1 MISAFVKAFRQ
12 LGDPRLRRFIFLS
25 LIASLVAL
33 VALVV
38 ALNVAL
44 SFLELVS
51 LGWLDTLIG
60 WLLGIG
66 SVVLALLLFPAV
78 VVIVMSLFLD
88 EVAAAVEARH
98 YPDLPKAAGQG
109 TVAGIWTGIKFAGL
123 LIGVNIL
130 LLIVY
135 LIMLATVVL
144 SPLIPVVFY
153 LVNGW
158 LAGREYF
165 ETVAFRRLD
174 EPQARALR
182 RPFTPQLTLAGA
194 AIAFLAVI
202 PVVNLIAPVLATAVM
217 VHLFQDFSRQR
228 AVADLR

>member
-33 VALVV
+33 VVLVV
-38 ALNVAL
+38 GLNVAL

-51 LGWLDTLIG
+51 LGWLDTLIA
-60 WLLGIG
+60 WLMGIG
-66 SVVLALLLFPAV
+66 SVVLAFLLFPAV

-88 EVAAAVEARH
+88 EVANAVEARH
-98 YPDLPKAAGQG
+98 YPELPKTPGQG
-109 TVAGIWTGIKFAGL
+109 TMAGIWTGIKFAGL

-144 SPLIPVVFY
+144 APLIPVVFY

-165 ETVAFRRLD
+165 ETVAFRRLS
-174 EPQARALR
+174 EQQARELR
-182 RPFTPQLTLAGA
+182 RPFTVPLTVAGA

-202 PVVNLIAPVLATAVM
+202 PIVNLIAPVLATAVM
-217 VHLFQDFSRQR
+217 VHLFQDFSRKR
-228 AVADLR
+228 EVAPAR

>member
-25 LIASLVAL
+25 LIASLVVL

-38 ALNVAL
+38 GVSVLLSVFDLVGITWIDTAL
-44 SFLELVS
+44 SW
-51 LGWLDTLIG
+51 LGGLA
-60 WLLGIG
+60 

-174 EPQARALR
+174 EPQARELR

>member
-1 MISAFVKAFRQ
+1 MISAFVKAFEQ

-25 LIASLVAL
+25 LIASLVVL
-33 VALVV
+33 VVLVV
-38 ALNVAL
+38 AISVGL
-44 SFLELVS
+44 SFLKLVGIDWVDTALS
-51 LGWLDTLIG
+51 WLGGLA
-60 WLLGIG
+60 
-66 SVVLALLLFPAV
+66 SVVLGLLLFPAV
-78 VVIVMSLFLD
+78 VVIVMSLFVD
-88 EVAAAVEARH
+88 EVAEAVEARY
-98 YPDLPKAAGQG
+98 YPDLPKAPGQG
-109 TVAGIWTGIKFAGL
+109 VMAGIWTGLKFAGL

-165 ETVAFRRLD
+165 EAVAFRRLK
-174 EPQARALR
+174 EAQARELR
-182 RPFTPQLTLAGA
+182 RPFTVQLTLAGA

-202 PVVNLIAPVLATAVM
+202 PIVNLIAPVIATAVM
-217 VHLFQDFSRQR
+217 VHLFQDFSRQK
-228 AVADLR
+228 AAALR

>member
-1 MISAFVKAFRQ
+1 MISAFVKAFEQ

-25 LIASLVAL
+25 LIASLVVL
-33 VALVV
+33 VVLVV
-38 ALNVAL
+38 AISVGL
-44 SFLELVS
+44 SFLKLVGIDWVDTALS
-51 LGWLDTLIG
+51 WLGGLA
-60 WLLGIG
+60 
-66 SVVLALLLFPAV
+66 SVVLGLLLFPAV

-88 EVAAAVEARH
+88 EVAEAVEARY
-98 YPDLPKAAGQG
+98 YPDLPKAPGQG
-109 TVAGIWTGIKFAGL
+109 VMAGIWTGLKFAGL

-165 ETVAFRRLD
+165 ETVAFRRLK
-174 EPQARALR
+174 EAQARELR
-182 RPFTPQLTLAGA
+182 RPFTVQLTLAGA

-202 PVVNLIAPVLATAVM
+202 PIVNLIAPVIATAVM
-217 VHLFQDFSRQR
+217 VHLFQDFSRQK
-228 AVADLR
+228 AAALR